1 MIRIASITWV
11 SLAIGFI
18 FGFLGQRSRMC
29 FIGGWRDF
37 FLIKDTYLLKGF
49 LSFLISASVFFFI
62 FNQAG
67 YFMRNYPWY
76 DRPPITFDVTGLL
89 FWDIPEI
96 VQYRNM
102 EYCEL
107 LISPIYMEV
116 GSDLPVR
123 GVQMFGYII
132 PNELILTLG
141 AALVMGFFSTMANGC
156 PIRQH
161 VMASSGNVSA
171 MLYIL
176 AFYAA
181 VLVYDKYLVKYLN
194 DFVNIYMQLSPE
206 FPSVGL

>member
-1 MIRIASITWV
+1 MMRFSAITWV

-49 LSFLISASVFFFI
+49 FSFLLSAGIFFFI

-67 YFMRNYPWY
+67 YYMKGYPWY
-76 DRPPITFDVTGLL
+76 ARPSYKVDVLDLL
-89 FWDIPEI
+89 PWDAPEV

-102 EYCEL
+102 EFCDL
-107 LISPIYMEV
+107 LITPIYLEV
-116 GSDLPVR
+116 GSDLPIR
-123 GVQMFGYII
+123 GVRVFGIVI
-132 PNELILTLG
+132 PNELSLTLI
-141 AALVMGFFSTMANGC
+141 AALIMGFFSTMANGC

-161 VMASSGNVSA
+161 VMASSGNVSS

-181 VLVYDKYLVKYLN
+181 VLFYDKYLIGYLN
-194 DFVNIYMQLSPE
+194 DLVNIYQIILP
-206 FPSVGL
+206 PL